1 MLDINLFR
9 EEKGNNPQIIRE
21 SQKRRFKS
29 VEIVD
34 EVIQLDKEWRQRNL
48 SLPISLS
55 NSYAFVYAEILWA
68 C

>member
-34 EVIQLDKEWRQRNL
+34 EVIRLDKEWRQRNL
-48 SLPISLS
+48 SLPISL
-55 NSYAFVYAEILWA
+55 
-68 C
+68 